1 MSQKEDVMTATLV
14 SLLFAAAACLALG
27 AIAASWHDY
36 GPAALSLRQQLA
48 ECDPVRE
55 LRFVRITTLVRVDN
69 AEVWRPGFRP
79 LASLPR
85 RQGRPQLRHSL
96 RAA

>member
-1 MSQKEDVMTATLV
+1 MIATLV
-14 SLLFAAAACLALG
+14 TMLFAAAACLALG
-27 AIAASWHDY
+27 TIAASWRTF

-48 ECDPVRE
+48 QCDPVRE
-55 LRFVRITTLVRVDN
+55 LRFVRITTLVQMES

-79 LASLPR
+79 LTSQPR
-85 RQGRPQLRHSL
+85 PHRRPQLRQAL

>member
-1 MSQKEDVMTATLV
+1 MIATLA

-27 AIAASWHDY
+27 AMAASWRAY
-36 GPAALSLRQQLA
+36 GAEVLSLRDQLA
-48 ECDPVRE
+48 ACDPVRE
-55 LRFVRITTLVRVDN
+55 LRFVRITTLVQMDN
-69 AEVWRPGFRP
+69 AEVWRPCFRP

-85 RQGRPQLRHSL
+85 RHGRPQLRHSL

>member
-1 MSQKEDVMTATLV
+1 MIATLV

-27 AIAASWHDY
+27 AIAASWRAY

-48 ECDPVRE
+48 ECDPARE
-55 LRFVRITTLVRVDN
+55 LRFVRITTLVRLAN
-69 AEVWRPGFRP
+69 SEVWRPGFRP

-85 RQGRPQLRHSL
+85 RHRRPQLRQAL